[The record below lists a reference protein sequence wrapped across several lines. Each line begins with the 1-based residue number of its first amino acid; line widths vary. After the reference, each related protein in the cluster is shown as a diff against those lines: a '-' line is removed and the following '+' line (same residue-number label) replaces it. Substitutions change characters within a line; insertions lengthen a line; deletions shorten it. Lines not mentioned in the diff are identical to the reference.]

1 MDLGFRDGIDFRGY
15 PGFMD
20 QRLYGAMWGGR
31 VYSGHTGSEWFHRA

>member
-20 QRLYGAMWGGR
+20 QRLYGAIWGAGSIA
-31 VYSGHTGSEWFHRA
+31 VIQGSG